1 MVVTL
6 SFRSVT
12 HLTDNVHCHLL
23 WAVGVTLASSGQLSP
38 RLMCQRDVKSLEQD
52 PETLTSSPNIYF

>member
-38 RLMCQRDVKSLEQD
+38 RLMCQRNVKSLDTGAE
-52 PETLTSSPNIYF
+52 P